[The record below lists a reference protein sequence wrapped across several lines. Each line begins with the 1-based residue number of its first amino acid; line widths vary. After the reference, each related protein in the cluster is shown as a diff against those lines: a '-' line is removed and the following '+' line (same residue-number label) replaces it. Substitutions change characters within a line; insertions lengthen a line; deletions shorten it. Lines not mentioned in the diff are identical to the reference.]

1 MSKQHRTK
9 LIKSLEQQLEATT
22 DPKIK
27 ADLSRQL
34 TKLLSKSTRKGSSR
48 KPEASGRVFGQP
60 QPSTKLS
67 IIDRVTES
75 AVDQL
80 PDGEKVLHYLVV
92 EVEKMEKKQKFTSEE
107 QKAAFDK
114 LIAELSARDRAAL
127 EALSTEVA

>member
-27 ADLSRQL
+27 ADVSRQL
-34 TKLLSKSTRKGSSR
+34 TKLLSKPTRKGSSR
-48 KPEASGRVFGQP
+48 KPEASGRVFGQT
-60 QPSTKLS
+60 QPNTKLS
-67 IIDRVTES
+67 IIDRVTGS
-75 AVDQL
+75 AVDQR

-92 EVEKMEKKQKFTSEE
+92 EVEKMEKHRKFTPEE

-114 LIAELSARDRAAL
+114 LIDGLSGRDRAAL
-127 EALSTEVA
+127 EAENADVG